1 MSIFLLQT
9 EPPGSLGSD
18 MSPHVQS
25 LIELRAMMAPRHSE
39 TASSSVIATKLVVC
53 ILVALL
59 LKYLVYESSI
69 YCSYECS
76 TFRPFAKNR
85 YSNRARNICACAIG
99 STRNILH
106 YYVYTRFSSVHW

>member
-18 MSPHVQS
+18 VSPHVQS

-69 YCSYECS
+69 YTLLNEI
-76 TFRPFAKNR
+76 A
-85 YSNRARNICACAIG
+85 IAIG
-99 STRNILH
+99 REISAHAQLDILYIMYTQGSLVGLTR
-106 YYVYTRFSSVHW
+106 